1 MVSLKCSAAFCGE
14 SIKREHLA
22 YHAEKNAKTHGG
34 CRAGYHYNIGGGGL
48 CCGASRRF
56 RSGFRVC
63 IRFERSGAGA
73 CIQRGKCII
82 PGQLCGVG
90 AGRLC
95 GSFRRGC
102 EPDSVSESD
111 PASSSEAASS
121 SASSSDAAHSQPAS
135 SAASSHPASSHPASS
150 SEPSSTPSSSAS
162 AESAVDAKISAYVQ
176 EIKALQKRTR
186 KRLFDTV
193 SDSYNEYISHPV
205 EERSLALKVS
215 VVLGKSSRLT
225 QIQNDCD
232 KEFNVIIK
240 ELRQYLTDNGRDQS
254 IADQAEREYKAE
266 KDAVTKELTNLTYS
280 QVTGKGEG
288 AQWLQDHYAEWG
300 S

>member
-1 MVSLKCSAAFCGE
+1 MQKKTKKLMAAVVMGIIIILAVVGFAAARPAGSGAASESASGSSEAVQEAASSAA
-14 SIKREHLA
+14 S
-22 YHAEKNAKTHGG
+22 
-34 CRAGYHYNIGGGGL
+34 
-48 CCGASRRF
+48 AS
-56 RSGFRVC
+56 SPASSAVS
-63 IRFERSGAGA
+63 EPEPADAAAASEEAA
-73 CIQRGKCII
+73 
-82 PGQLCGVG
+82 
-90 AGRLC
+90 
-95 GSFRRGC
+95 
-102 EPDSVSESD
+102 EPDSVSESA
-111 PASSSEAASS
+111 PASSNEAAGS

-135 SAASSHPASSHPASS
+135 SAASSHPASSHPASG

-162 AESAVDAKISAYVQ
+162 AESAVDAKINAYVQ

-254 IADQAEREYKAE
+254 IADQAEQEYKAE

-288 AQWLQDHYAEWG
+288 AQWIQDHYAEWG

>member
-1 MVSLKCSAAFCGE
+1 MQKKTKKLMAAVVMGIIIILAVVGFAAARPAGSGAASESASGSSEAAQEAASSAA
-14 SIKREHLA
+14 S
-22 YHAEKNAKTHGG
+22 
-34 CRAGYHYNIGGGGL
+34 
-48 CCGASRRF
+48 AS
-56 RSGFRVC
+56 SPASSAVS
-63 IRFERSGAGA
+63 EPEPADSAA
-73 CIQRGKCII
+73 
-82 PGQLCGVG
+82 
-90 AGRLC
+90 A
-95 GSFRRGC
+95 SEEAA

-121 SASSSDAAHSQPAS
+121 SASSSDAAHSQSAS
-135 SAASSHPASSHPASS
+135 SAASSHPASSHPASG

-162 AESAVDAKISAYVQ
+162 AESAVDAKINAYVQ

-254 IADQAEREYKAE
+254 IADQAEQEYKAE

>member
-1 MVSLKCSAAFCGE
+1 MQKKTKKLMAAVVMGIIIILAAVGFAATRPAGSGAASESAPGSSEAAQEPASSAA
-14 SIKREHLA
+14 S
-22 YHAEKNAKTHGG
+22 
-34 CRAGYHYNIGGGGL
+34 
-48 CCGASRRF
+48 AS
-56 RSGFRVC
+56 SPASSAVS
-63 IRFERSGAGA
+63 EPEPADSAA
-73 CIQRGKCII
+73 
-82 PGQLCGVG
+82 
-90 AGRLC
+90 A
-95 GSFRRGC
+95 SEEAA
-102 EPDSVSESD
+102 EPDSVSESE

-121 SASSSDAAHSQPAS
+121 SASSSDAAHSQPTS
-135 SAASSHPASSHPASS
+135 SAASSHPASSHPASG

-162 AESAVDAKISAYVQ
+162 AESAVDAKINAYVQ

-254 IADQAEREYKAE
+254 IADQAEQEYKAE

>member
-1 MVSLKCSAAFCGE
+1 MQKKTKKLMAAVVMGIIIILAAVGFAATRPAGSGAASESASGSSEAAQEPASSAASASSPASSAVSE
-14 SIKREHLA
+14 PEP
-22 YHAEKNAKTHGG
+22 
-34 CRAGYHYNIGGGGL
+34 AGSAP
-48 CCGASRRF
+48 AS
-56 RSGFRVC
+56 
-63 IRFERSGAGA
+63 EEAA
-73 CIQRGKCII
+73 
-82 PGQLCGVG
+82 
-90 AGRLC
+90 
-95 GSFRRGC
+95 
-102 EPDSVSESD
+102 EPDSASESE

-135 SAASSHPASSHPASS
+135 SAASSHPASSHPASG

-162 AESAVDAKISAYVQ
+162 AESAVDAKINAYVQ

-225 QIQNDCD
+225 QIQNECD

-254 IADQAEREYKAE
+254 IADQAEQEYKAE

-300 S
+300 T

>member
-1 MVSLKCSAAFCGE
+1 MQKKTQKLMAAVVMGIIIILAAVGFAATRPAGSGAASESAPGSSEAAQEPASSAA
-14 SIKREHLA
+14 S
-22 YHAEKNAKTHGG
+22 
-34 CRAGYHYNIGGGGL
+34 
-48 CCGASRRF
+48 AS
-56 RSGFRVC
+56 SPASSAASEPEPADSAAASEEAV
-63 IRFERSGAGA
+63 
-73 CIQRGKCII
+73 
-82 PGQLCGVG
+82 
-90 AGRLC
+90 
-95 GSFRRGC
+95 
-102 EPDSVSESD
+102 EPDSVSESE

-121 SASSSDAAHSQPAS
+121 SAASSDAAHSQPAS
-135 SAASSHPASSHPASS
+135 SAASSHPASSHPASG

-162 AESAVDAKISAYVQ
+162 AESAVDAKINAYVQ

-225 QIQNDCD
+225 QIQNECD

-254 IADQAEREYKAE
+254 IADQAEQEYKAE

-300 S
+300 T

>member
-1 MVSLKCSAAFCGE
+1 MQKKTKKLMAAVVMGIIIILAVVGFAAARPAGSGAASESASGSSEAAQEPASSAA
-14 SIKREHLA
+14 S
-22 YHAEKNAKTHGG
+22 
-34 CRAGYHYNIGGGGL
+34 
-48 CCGASRRF
+48 AS
-56 RSGFRVC
+56 SPASSAVS
-63 IRFERSGAGA
+63 EPEPADSAA
-73 CIQRGKCII
+73 
-82 PGQLCGVG
+82 
-90 AGRLC
+90 A
-95 GSFRRGC
+95 SEEAA

-121 SASSSDAAHSQPAS
+121 SASSSDAAHSQSAS
-135 SAASSHPASSHPASS
+135 SAASSHPASSHPASG

-162 AESAVDAKISAYVQ
+162 AESAVDAKINAYVQ

-254 IADQAEREYKAE
+254 IADQAEQEYKAE

>member
-1 MVSLKCSAAFCGE
+1 MQKKTQKLITAVVLGIIIILAAVGFAAARPAGSGAASESAPGSSEAAQEPASSAA
-14 SIKREHLA
+14 S
-22 YHAEKNAKTHGG
+22 
-34 CRAGYHYNIGGGGL
+34 
-48 CCGASRRF
+48 AS
-56 RSGFRVC
+56 SPA
-63 IRFERSGAGA
+63 SSA
-73 CIQRGKCII
+73 
-82 PGQLCGVG
+82 
-90 AGRLC
+90 
-95 GSFRRGC
+95 
-102 EPDSVSESD
+102 VSEPEPADSAVASEESAESD
-111 PASSSEAASS
+111 SASESEPASSSEAASS
-121 SASSSDAAHSQPAS
+121 SAASSDAAHSQPAS
-135 SAASSHPASSHPASS
+135 SAASSHPASSHPASG

-162 AESAVDAKISAYVQ
+162 AESAVDTKINAYVQ

-254 IADQAEREYKAE
+254 IADQAEQEYKAE

>member
-1 MVSLKCSAAFCGE
+1 MQKKMQKLMAAVVLGVIIILAAVGFAAARPAGSGAASESASGSSEAAQEPASSAA
-14 SIKREHLA
+14 S
-22 YHAEKNAKTHGG
+22 
-34 CRAGYHYNIGGGGL
+34 
-48 CCGASRRF
+48 AS
-56 RSGFRVC
+56 SPASSAVS
-63 IRFERSGAGA
+63 EPEPADAAAASEAA
-73 CIQRGKCII
+73 
-82 PGQLCGVG
+82 
-90 AGRLC
+90 A
-95 GSFRRGC
+95 
-102 EPDSVSESD
+102 EPDSVSESA

-121 SASSSDAAHSQPAS
+121 AASSSDAAHSQPAS
-135 SAASSHPASSHPASS
+135 SAASSHPASSHPASD
-150 SEPSSTPSSSAS
+150 SEPSSIPSSSAS
-162 AESAVDAKISAYVQ
+162 AESAVDAKINAYVQ

-254 IADQAEREYKAE
+254 IADQAEQEYKAE

>member
-1 MVSLKCSAAFCGE
+1 M
-14 SIKREHLA
+14 
-22 YHAEKNAKTHGG
+22 
-34 CRAGYHYNIGGGGL
+34 
-48 CCGASRRF
+48 
-56 RSGFRVC
+56 
-63 IRFERSGAGA
+63 
-73 CIQRGKCII
+73 
-82 PGQLCGVG
+82 
-90 AGRLC
+90 
-95 GSFRRGC
+95 
-102 EPDSVSESD
+102 
-111 PASSSEAASS
+111 
-121 SASSSDAAHSQPAS
+121 
-135 SAASSHPASSHPASS
+135 
-150 SEPSSTPSSSAS
+150 
-162 AESAVDAKISAYVQ
+162 DAKINAYVQ

-225 QIQNDCD
+225 QIQNECD

-254 IADQAEREYKAE
+254 IADQAEQEYKAE
-266 KDAVTKELTNLTYS
+266 KDAVSKELTNLTYS

-300 S
+300 T

>member
-1 MVSLKCSAAFCGE
+1 MQKKTKKLMAAVVLGIIIILAVGFAAARPAGSGAASESASGSSEAVQEPASSAASASSPASSAVSEPEPADSAAASEEAAE
-14 SIKREHLA
+14 S
-22 YHAEKNAKTHGG
+22 
-34 CRAGYHYNIGGGGL
+34 
-48 CCGASRRF
+48 
-56 RSGFRVC
+56 
-63 IRFERSGAGA
+63 
-73 CIQRGKCII
+73 
-82 PGQLCGVG
+82 
-90 AGRLC
+90 
-95 GSFRRGC
+95 
-102 EPDSVSESD
+102 DSVSESD
-111 PASSSEAASS
+111 PASSGEAASS

-135 SAASSHPASSHPASS
+135 SAASSHPASSHPASG

-162 AESAVDAKISAYVQ
+162 AESAVDAKINAYVQ

-215 VVLGKSSRLT
+215 VVLGKSNRLN
-225 QIQNDCD
+225 QIQNECD
-232 KEFNVIIK
+232 AEFNTIIK

>member
-1 MVSLKCSAAFCGE
+1 MQKKTKKLMAAVVMGIIIILAVVGFAAVRPAGSGAASESASGSSEAAQEPTSSAA
-14 SIKREHLA
+14 S
-22 YHAEKNAKTHGG
+22 
-34 CRAGYHYNIGGGGL
+34 
-48 CCGASRRF
+48 AS
-56 RSGFRVC
+56 SPASSAVS
-63 IRFERSGAGA
+63 EPEPADAAAASEEAA
-73 CIQRGKCII
+73 
-82 PGQLCGVG
+82 
-90 AGRLC
+90 
-95 GSFRRGC
+95 
-102 EPDSVSESD
+102 EPDSVSESA

-121 SASSSDAAHSQPAS
+121 AASSSDAAHSQPAS
-135 SAASSHPASSHPASS
+135 SAASSHPASSHPASG

-162 AESAVDAKISAYVQ
+162 AESAVDAKINAYVQ

-193 SDSYNEYISHPV
+193 SDSYNEYISHPA

-254 IADQAEREYKAE
+254 IADQAEQEYKAE

>member
-1 MVSLKCSAAFCGE
+1 MQKKTQKLMAAVVLGV
-14 SIKREHLA
+14 IIILA
-22 YHAEKNAKTHGG
+22 AVGFAAV
-34 CRAGYHYNIGGGGL
+34 RPAG
-48 CCGASRRF
+48 
-56 RSGFRVC
+56 
-63 IRFERSGAGA
+63 SGAA
-73 CIQRGKCII
+73 SES
-82 PGQLCGVG
+82 
-90 AGRLC
+90 AS
-95 GSFRRGC
+95 GSSEAAQEPASSTASASSPASSAVSEPEPADAAAASEEAA
-102 EPDSVSESD
+102 EPDSVSESA

-121 SASSSDAAHSQPAS
+121 AASSSDAAHSQPAS
-135 SAASSHPASSHPASS
+135 SAASSHPASSHPASD
-150 SEPSSTPSSSAS
+150 SEPSSTPSSIAS
-162 AESAVDAKISAYVQ
+162 AESAVDAKINAYVQ
-176 EIKALQKRTR
+176 EIKVLQKRTR

-225 QIQNDCD
+225 QIQDDCD

>member
-1 MVSLKCSAAFCGE
+1 MQKKTKKLMAAVVMGIIIILAAVGFAAARPAGSGAASESAPGSSEAAQEPASSAASASSPASSAASE
-14 SIKREHLA
+14 SEPA
-22 YHAEKNAKTHGG
+22 DSAA
-34 CRAGYHYNIGGGGL
+34 
-48 CCGASRRF
+48 AS
-56 RSGFRVC
+56 
-63 IRFERSGAGA
+63 EEAA
-73 CIQRGKCII
+73 
-82 PGQLCGVG
+82 
-90 AGRLC
+90 
-95 GSFRRGC
+95 
-102 EPDSVSESD
+102 EPDAVSESE

-121 SASSSDAAHSQPAS
+121 SAASSDAAHSQPAS
-135 SAASSHPASSHPASS
+135 SAASSHPASSHPASG

-162 AESAVDAKISAYVQ
+162 AESAVDAKINAYVQ

-254 IADQAEREYKAE
+254 IADQAEQEYKAE

-300 S
+300 T